1 MATNFDLAYQV
12 TFLKIPGLWWTNAAS
27 KSYILQELG
36 GLQIGIVVVLIGLIV
51 IQFIQWC
58 FERRRH
64 I

>member
-12 TFLKIPGLWWTNAAS
+12 TFLKISGLWWTNAAS

-36 GLQIGIVVVLIGLIV
+36 GLQIGIVFVLIGLIV